1 MGCLVSTQS
10 KKSKLK
16 ESYQTNPNTNT
27 NTNTNTIFNNNEIK
41 KFNLLGI
48 KGNFYV
54 KSVYDGDTIVLMI
67 PMKIEVFSN
76 VSKELILSIPI
87 SNPEN
92 LIHNYEIRVRLFGID
107 TPELKPL
114 KSIPNR
120 EEHIKKAN
128 EAKNFL
134 SQLIE
139 NKIVTVEFK
148 ENDKYGR
155 PLGSI
160 YLNNINLN
168 NLMIEKGYAK
178 IYSGKTKDNNF

>member
-1 MGCLVSTQS
+1 MGCVLS
-10 KKSKLK
+10 KYN
-16 ESYQTNPNTNT
+16 ETNINLNT
-27 NTNTNTIFNNNEIK
+27 NEIK

-54 KSVYDGDTIVLMI
+54 KSVYDGDTIVILV
-67 PMKIEVFSN
+67 PMNIKVYSN
-76 VSKELILSIPI
+76 ISKELVDTNNPI
-87 SNPEN
+87 SNQPN
-92 LIHNYEIRVRLFGID
+92 QIHNYEIRLRLLGID

-114 KSIPNR
+114 KSIQNR
-120 EEHIKKAN
+120 EEHIQKAN

-139 NKIVTVEFK
+139 NKIVSIEFK

-160 YLNNINLN
+160 YLNNSNIN

-178 IYSGKTKDNNF
+178 IYSGGTKDINF

>member
-1 MGCLVSTQS
+1 MGCILTKYNQINS
-10 KKSKLK
+10 
-16 ESYQTNPNTNT
+16 NINTD
-27 NTNTNTIFNNNEIK
+27 EIK

-48 KGNFYV
+48 RGNFYV
-54 KSVYDGDTIVLMI
+54 KSVYDGDTIVILVPMI
-67 PMKIEVFSN
+67 IRVFSN
-76 VSKELILSIPI
+76 ISKELVEPIEPI
-87 SNPEN
+87 SNQ
-92 LIHNYEIRVRLFGID
+92 LDQLDQLDQIYNYEIRLRLLGID

-134 SQLIE
+134 SQQILD
-139 NKIVTVEFK
+139 KIVTIEFK

-178 IYSGKTKDNNF
+178 KYSGGTKDINF

>member
-1 MGCLVSTQS
+1 MGCVLS
-10 KKSKLK
+10 KYN
-16 ESYQTNPNTNT
+16 ETNINLNTS
-27 NTNTNTIFNNNEIK
+27 EIK

-54 KSVYDGDTIVLMI
+54 KSVYDGDTIVILVPMI
-67 PMKIEVFSN
+67 IRVFSN
-76 VSKELILSIPI
+76 ISKDLVEPIEPI
-87 SNPEN
+87 SNQ
-92 LIHNYEIRVRLFGID
+92 LDQIYNYEIRLRLLGID

-134 SQLIE
+134 SQQIE